1 MQRQAYIGQLEIIA
15 LKAHTRGYHG
25 CVVEADEYVFFQLT
39 RKGNLRRLKAYPRG
53 EFSDHEQF
61 QFMMMKYMTPS
72 AFMTPPEPIEA
83 ITLEELDRVYR
94 IVRKRA
100 LEI

>member
-1 MQRQAYIGQLEIIA
+1 MEIIA

-25 CVVEADEYVFFQLT
+25 CVVEADDYVFFQLS
-39 RKGNLRRLKAYPRG
+39 RKGKLRRLKAYARDD
-53 EFSDHEQF
+53 FDDHEQF

-72 AFMTPPEPIEA
+72 AFLNPPVPIAA
-83 ITLEELDRVYR
+83 ITLKELDRVHQ
-94 IVRKRA
+94 ILRKRA

>member
-1 MQRQAYIGQLEIIA
+1 MGKQIEQMEIIA

-25 CVVEADEYVFFQLT
+25 CIVEDDAYVFFQLS
-39 RKGNLRRLKAYPRG
+39 RKGAFRRLKGYPRKD
-53 EFSDHEQF
+53 FSDHEQF

-72 AFMTPPEPIEA
+72 AFINPPEPIQE
-83 ITLEELDRVYR
+83 ISMDELDRVHQ
-94 IVRKRA
+94 IIRKRA

>member
-1 MQRQAYIGQLEIIA
+1 MEIIA

-25 CVVEADEYVFFQLT
+25 CVVEADEYVFFQLS
-39 RKGNLRRLKAYPRG
+39 RKGALRRLKAYPRTD
-53 EFSDHEQF
+53 FSDHEQF

-72 AFMTPPEPIEA
+72 AFINPPEPIEA
-83 ITLEELDRVYR
+83 ITLDELDRVR
-94 IVRKRA
+94 QIIRQRA